1 MSKFQAGLP
10 MRLLISSRMSI
21 MPSCSALSSWPPG
34 GENNELILTQ
44 IPKTH
49 SRSEAFLQ
57 LPTTTNTRILN
68 EAGEEFFDGVIKDD
82 SSTDW
87 DSSAE
92 ESPEFLSTRAD
103 VSPISEISMSP
114 IRRERQHSVDS
125 FFDLSDAGSEAEAED
140 EDEIFEL
147 EAEETEFI
155 KQIHDLAICSYKQ
168 KTSNLQFPDWELIV
182 ASDGIK
188 DESYLSDM
196 KAKGFYAQLWQNS
209 KTGQVVISCAGTKI
223 NHFYKGK
230 DVAYH
235 NLWGL
240 SKLCCDIM
248 SDIEIYYK
256 QLPWQ
261 HRAGM
266 QVFLDY
272 LIENHQ
278 ELFDGVNITFTGHS
292 LGGIL
297 ASSGCAYLSKYSGLA
312 ASKQSMTFENPGSRP
327 FVELVINNLKKKGEL
342 SSDFDL
348 EDIQKEFINIMGPE
362 NWINTACPQFGI
374 IIQDQNERKTADF
387 QTVGR
392 FLPSVLKGA
401 VDVMQEG
408 VQQYIYHNK
417 EEFAKVRYFKAP
429 KEWKMGLFDQFLR
442 EFGTKINDSMPE
454 LLKYESIAYAYSK
467 AQNFIDASSSTA
479 CKVKDAASEFY
490 EYLESGFSE
499 MLCGLLGENL
509 AGDPAAVRDYRENN
523 IQFPDGDYW
532 Y

>member
-1 MSKFQAGLP
+1 MSRETAVIPL
-10 MRLLISSRMSI
+10 RVLLSSRMLPI
-21 MPSCSALSSWPPG
+21 RKCLTLSSLPPG
-34 GENNELILTQ
+34 DIKDELILMQ
-44 IPKTH
+44 IPKSPSPPET
-49 SRSEAFLQ
+49 FLQ
-57 LPTTTNTRILN
+57 LSERFNIQVLNNTQKD
-68 EAGEEFFDGVIKDD
+68 FDDSSITDD

-147 EAEETEFI
+147 EIEETEFI
-155 KQIHDLAICSYKQ
+155 KQIHELAICSYKQ
-168 KTSNLQFPDWELIV
+168 RVLNEKFPDWQLIT
-182 ASDGIK
+182 ASDSIK
-188 DESYLSDM
+188 DEGYLSDM

-248 SDIEIYYK
+248 SDIEVYYK

-272 LIENHQ
+272 LIENNP

-312 ASKQSMTFENPGSRP
+312 TSKQSMTFENPGSRP
-327 FVELVINNLKKKGEL
+327 FVEVVLDNLKKKGEL
-342 SSDFDL
+342 DEDFTP
-348 EDIQKEFINIMGPE
+348 EEIEGEFINIMGPE

-374 IIQDQNERKTADF
+374 IIQDQNERNKADF
-387 QTVGR
+387 QKIGK
-392 FLPSVLKGA
+392 FLPAVLKEV
-401 VDVMQEG
+401 VDIMQEG

-467 AQNFIDASSSTA
+467 AQTLSNATSNVA
-479 CKVKDAASEFY
+479 KKVTDTASEFCDFV
-490 EYLESGFSE
+490 ESSFSN
-499 MLCGLLGENL
+499 MLCSLLGESI
-509 AGDPAAVRDYRENN
+509 AGDHVEIRDYRENN
-523 IQFPDGDYW
+523 IHFPDGDYW
-532 Y
+532 W